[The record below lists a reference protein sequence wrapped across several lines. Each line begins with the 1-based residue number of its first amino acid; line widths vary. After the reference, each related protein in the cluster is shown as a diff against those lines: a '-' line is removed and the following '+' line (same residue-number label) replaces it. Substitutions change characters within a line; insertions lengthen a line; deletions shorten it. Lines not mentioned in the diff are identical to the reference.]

1 MKKDILKSILFL
13 LFIRISILV
22 LLTIMA
28 MGVFL
33 FLYLLS
39 IVFKPFHFENDVI
52 LETIGFGLTTI
63 FAIFAVISVMYIP
76 AKIFGIFKIME
87 KYGLKIELTIL
98 IILSILIY
106 LVINHTGIS
115 QNSLNDFGGIHLV
128 RDFIFAWLFRKFFNF
143 LTKKF
148 PTPFKQIGYFFSIE
162 FYKDLYKKLLNKSK
176 PSD

>member
-1 MKKDILKSILFL
+1 
-13 LFIRISILV
+13 
-22 LLTIMA
+22 MA

-33 FLYLLS
+33 FLYFIDWLS
-39 IVFKPFHFENDVI
+39 TLYNNNNHI
-52 LETIGFGLTTI
+52 LELLCLFSANV

-87 KYGLKIELTIL
+87 KYGFKVELAIL
-98 IILSILIY
+98 IVLSILIY

-128 RDFIFAWLFRKFFNF
+128 RDFIFAWLLRKFFNF

-148 PTPFKQIGYFFSIE
+148 PTPFKQIGYIFSIE
-162 FYKDLYKKLLNKSK
+162 FYRDLYKKLLNKSK

>member
-1 MKKDILKSILFL
+1 MKKGILKTILFL
-13 LFIRISILV
+13 LFIRISVLV

-33 FLYLLS
+33 FLYFIDWLS
-39 IVFKPFHFENDVI
+39 TLYNNNNHI
-52 LETIGFGLTTI
+52 LELLCLFSANV

-106 LVINHTGIS
+106 LIINHTGIS
-115 QNSLNDFGGIHLV
+115 QNSLNDFGGIYLV
-128 RDFIFAWLFRKFFNF
+128 RDLFYHLFRNSQERTSQKSDF
-143 LTKKF
+143 LSVCT
-148 PTPFKQIGYFFSIE
+148 
-162 FYKDLYKKLLNKSK
+162 D
-176 PSD
+176 PSSPDSF